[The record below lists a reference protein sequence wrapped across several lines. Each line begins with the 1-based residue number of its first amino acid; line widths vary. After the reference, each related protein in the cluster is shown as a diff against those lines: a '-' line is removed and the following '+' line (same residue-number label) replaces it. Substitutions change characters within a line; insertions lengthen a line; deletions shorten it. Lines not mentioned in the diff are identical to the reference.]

1 MQLTRQEIIEKLKE
15 ILIEEQDSA
24 SLNNITEDSN
34 LAVDVG
40 LNSVGMLFMVIAIE
54 ESFNI
59 RFEGVGIEDFKTIR
73 DVVDYIMAKLI

>member
-1 MQLTRQEIIEKLKE
+1 MQLTREEIIDKLKE
-15 ILIEEQDSA
+15 ILREEQDDV
-24 SLNNITEDSN
+24 SLDNITEDSD
-34 LAVDVG
+34 LTVDVG

-73 DVVDYIMAKLI
+73 DVTDYIVGKLK

>member
-1 MQLTRQEIIEKLKE
+1 MQLTRQEIIDKLKE
-15 ILIEEQDSA
+15 ILREEQDDV
-24 SLNNITEDSN
+24 SLDNITEDSD
-34 LAVDVG
+34 LTVDVG

-73 DVVDYIMAKLI
+73 DVTDYIVGKLK